1 MPHCPWE
8 QAPSKVAGGRM
19 AACIDQRRYSQ
30 AILCSTLS
38 SVTGEGDPTLSG
50 GPRKVTG
57 GRMAACCLPSLTL
70 GRKDQAQD
78 RAEENPAGT
87 RWHKE
92 FIKNIGSGG
101 NCDVERRHVA
111 AKNLKLIF
119 CLCLNPPNA
128 SPNSSGY
135 DSPREGIKIFSQN
148 SINSSRSME
157 RLKKPVHIS
166 QRCFCCFVF
175 LVPDPCFCLLATV
188 CILRNAVNR
197 R

>member
-57 GRMAACCLPSLTL
+57 GRMAACCCLPSLTL
-70 GRKDQAQD
+70 GRKDQAQA
-78 RAEENPAGT
+78 RAEENPAGM

-92 FIKNIGSGG
+92 FVKYIGYGA
-101 NCDVERRHVA
+101 NCVMLKDSMKLQQNWCWYFVCVSTPPTLAPTAQAMTHHARESKYSVKTASTHLGPWSAWKSLSTFHKDV
-111 AKNLKLIF
+111 
-119 CLCLNPPNA
+119 
-128 SPNSSGY
+128 
-135 DSPREGIKIFSQN
+135 
-148 SINSSRSME
+148 
-157 RLKKPVHIS
+157 
-166 QRCFCCFVF
+166 FV
-175 LVPDPCFCLLATV
+175 V
-188 CILRNAVNR
+188 
-197 R
+197 